1 MTGLATGPHLDFR
14 IQHNGQF
21 LNFEHLPLPSADP
34 ISRRD
39 WPQFSAARDHS
50 IGLLP
55 DLHATLAKNSP
66 GPVPDSTINR

>member
-1 MTGLATGPHLDFR
+1 
-14 IQHNGQF
+14 
-21 LNFEHLPLPSADP
+21 LPSADP

-55 DLHATLAKNSP
+55 DLHATLAKNSS